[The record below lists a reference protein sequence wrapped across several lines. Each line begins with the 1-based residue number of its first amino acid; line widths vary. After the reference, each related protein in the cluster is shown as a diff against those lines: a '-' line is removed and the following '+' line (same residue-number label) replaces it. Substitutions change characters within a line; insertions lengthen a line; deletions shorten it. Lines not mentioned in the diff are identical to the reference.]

1 MKLYAICA
9 AAMVI
14 CGCASKSSD
23 ITPAFVSPVMYQDYD
38 CNQLAQEAQV
48 VSQKAAI
55 ATKRQD
61 DNRKNDT
68 VKTTVGVVLFWPVI
82 LMNEGNGQDA
92 ANLSMLKGQMEA
104 IEAASRQKG
113 CNLTFQRG

>member
-1 MKLYAICA
+1 MKHYVLAIA
-9 AAMVI
+9 GLTL

-23 ITPAFVSPVMYQDYD
+23 IQPAFVSPVMYQNYD

-48 VSQKAAI
+48 VSQKAGV

-61 DNRKNDT
+61 QNRKNDA

-92 ANLSMLKGQMEA
+92 ATLAMLKGQMEA

-113 CNLTFQRG
+113 CNLTFQKT

>member
-1 MKLYAICA
+1 MKVYVAFLA
-9 AAMVI
+9 ALI
-14 CGCASKSSD
+14 GGCASKSSD
-23 ITPAFVSPVMYQDYD
+23 IQPSFISPVMYQNYD
-38 CNQLAQEAQV
+38 CAQLAQEAQV
-48 VSQKAAI
+48 VSQKASI

-61 DNRKNDT
+61 DNRRNDQ

-104 IEAASRQKG
+104 IEASSRQKG
-113 CNLTFQRG
+113 CNLTFQRS